1 MAIDLEKLGIKI
13 WKVSELNDMV
23 KSKLESSF
31 GYIWVV
37 GEISNWKI
45 NTSGH
50 AYFTLKDEEA
60 EISAVMFAGRLHS
73 LKFRPENGMEVLV
86 YGLVTLYGKRGTY
99 QIVVEEVEPR
109 GMGALQIAFEQLKK
123 KLAEEGLFDEAH
135 KKPLPFLPRKIGI
148 VTSPT
153 GAAIR
158 DILKVLS
165 RRFANL
171 HIILYP
177 AKVQGEGAANEI
189 VAGIKFLD
197 NYGVDVIIVGRGG
210 GSLEDLWAFNEEI
223 VVRAVYEAN
232 TPIISAVG
240 HEVDYT
246 LTDFAADVR
255 APTPSAA
262 AEIVVREQRVLLET
276 IKDLEKRLHQSLSV
290 SLSQLRYKL
299 EVLLKHRGFDRLS
312 QIIVENKQFLAE
324 LLDTLIRWWE
334 KKKEYY
340 SRLIDSAEYSLQIYA
355 PLNRIRL
362 LKERLTH
369 SKKHLEQTVKT
380 LISNKKINFYP
391 KINRLDALSPLRV
404 MSRGY
409 SLVWLE
415 PEHKL
420 IRDANQ
426 LKPGDSLNIRF
437 FKGEASATVKKIKQS
452 ENNSDAG
459 GNKI

>member
-1 MAIDLEKLGIKI
+1 MAVDLEKIGIRI
-13 WKVSELNDMV
+13 WKISELNEAV
-23 KSKLESSF
+23 KTLLEDSI
-31 GYIWVV
+31 GYIWVT

-60 EISAVMFAGRLHS
+60 EVSAVMFSSRLCS
-73 LKFRPENGMEVLV
+73 LKFKPENGMEVIV
-86 YGLVTLYGKRGTY
+86 YGLITLYAKRGSY
-99 QIVVEEVEPR
+99 QIVVEDIEPR
-109 GMGALQIAFEQLKK
+109 GMGALQLAFEQLKK
-123 KLAEEGLFDEAH
+123 KLAEEGLFDESH
-135 KKPLPFLPRKIGI
+135 KKPLPFLPQKIGI

-171 HIILYP
+171 HVILYP
-177 AKVQGEGAANEI
+177 ARVQGEGAADEI

-262 AEIVVREQRVLLET
+262 AEMVVREQRVLLEN
-276 IKDLEKRLHQSLSV
+276 IKDLEQRLRRSV
-290 SLSQLRYKL
+290 STILNQYAHKL
-299 EVLLKHRGFDRLS
+299 EVLLKHRGFDKFS
-312 QIIVENKQFLAE
+312 QIINENKQYLAE
-324 LLDTLIRWWE
+324 LLENILRWWE
-334 KKKEYY
+334 KKRDLY
-340 SRLIDSAEYSLQIYA
+340 SQRLANAEYGLQLGA
-355 PLNRIRL
+355 PLYRVRL
-362 LKERLTH
+362 LKERLI
-369 SKKHLEQTVKT
+369 SSRKHLEQGIRTMLNQERIT
-380 LISNKKINFYP
+380 LYPLVNK
-391 KINRLDALSPLRV
+391 LDALSPLRV

-415 PEHKL
+415 PKHILVRE
-420 IRDANQ
+420 ASQ
-426 LKPGDSLNIRF
+426 VMPGNLLNVRF
-437 FKGEASATVKKIKQS
+437 FKGEVSAIVEQVKSLGVNDIPEDKTK
-452 ENNSDAG
+452 
-459 GNKI
+459 

>member
-1 MAIDLEKLGIKI
+1 MAIDLEKLGVKI

-23 KSKLESSF
+23 KNKLESSF

-37 GEISNWKI
+37 GEISNWKV

-73 LKFRPENGMEVLV
+73 LKFRPENGMEVIV

-99 QIVVEEVEPR
+99 QIVVEDVEPR

-123 KLAEEGLFDEAH
+123 KLAEEGLFDKAH

-177 AKVQGEGAANEI
+177 AKVQGEGAAKEI

-262 AEIVVREQRVLLET
+262 AEIVVREQKVLLET
-276 IKDLEKRLHQSLSV
+276 IKDLEKRLHQSLSM
-290 SLSQLRYKL
+290 SLNQLQYKL

-312 QIIVENKQFLAE
+312 QIIIENKQFLAE
-324 LLDTLIRWWE
+324 LYDTLLRWWE
-334 KKKEYY
+334 KKKESYT
-340 SRLIDSAEYSLQIYA
+340 RFIDNAEYSLHIYA

-369 SKKHLEQTVKT
+369 SKKHLGQSVKT

-391 KINRLDALSPLRV
+391 VLNRLDALSPLRV

-415 PEHKL
+415 PKHKL

-426 LKPGDSLNIRF
+426 LKAGDSLNIRF

-452 ENNSDAG
+452 ENDSDAG
-459 GNKI
+459 GTKV